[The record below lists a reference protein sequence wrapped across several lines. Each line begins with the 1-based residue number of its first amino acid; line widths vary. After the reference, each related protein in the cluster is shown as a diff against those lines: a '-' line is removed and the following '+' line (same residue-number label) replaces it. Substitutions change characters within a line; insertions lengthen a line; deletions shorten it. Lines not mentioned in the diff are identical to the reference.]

1 MVKLHTYLNRFKH
14 SLTLEAASRRS
25 PVGCFD
31 GLSYSFYAVMTA
43 PSSQADLDPQWAAQ
57 SNLTRFL
64 ALTGVFHILAL
75 ISVGLRLYARICLLK
90 TPGRDDYVIVLAVVS
105 TRPLLAITDLQC
117 SLQ

>member
-14 SLTLEAASRRS
+14 SLTLKAASRRS

-75 ISVGLRLYARICLLK
+75 ISVGLRLYARIGLLK
-90 TPGRDDYVIVLAVVS
+90 TPGRDDYVIVLAAVS
-105 TRPLLAITDLQC
+105 TYPLLKITDLQC

>member
-75 ISVGLRLYARICLLK
+75 ISVGLRLYARIGLLK

-105 TRPLLAITDLQC
+105 TCPLLAITDLQR